1 MGAEDFVK
9 LSVNCRSDFACTDLS
24 EKAELAF
31 YRGLVYCGLNNTAGN
46 IPRRDLEDLGPRR
59 VADELVAKGYWEET
73 PKGWAYRS
81 WDKWQGDYEQ
91 IAEKRRRDAERKR
104 EKRREERARQM
115 YGDNEGD
122 AA

>member
-9 LSVNCRSDFACTDLS
+9 LSVNCRADFAMTDLS

-31 YRGLVYCGLNNTAGN
+31 YRGLVYCGLNSTGGV
-46 IPRRDLEDLGPRR
+46 IPRRDLVHLGPAR
-59 VADELVAKGYWEET
+59 VADELVAKGYWQAT
-73 PKGWAYRS
+73 KVGWSFRA
-81 WDKWQGDYEQ
+81 WDKWQGDFEQ

-104 EKRREERARQM
+104 DKRRQEREQRF
-115 YGDNEGD
+115 YDNDEG

>member
-9 LSVNCRSDFACTDLS
+9 LSVNCRSDFAFTDLS

-46 IPRRDLEDLGPRR
+46 IPRRDLPDLGPRR
-59 VADELVAKGYWEET
+59 VADELVAKDYWETT
-73 PKGWAYRS
+73 PTGWAYRS
-81 WDKWQGDYEQ
+81 WDKWQGDLE
-91 IAEKRRRDAERKR
+91 IVNERRKRDAERMREWRRKKR
-104 EKRREERARQM
+104 LDKMED
-115 YGDNEGD
+115 GND